1 MLGFLLPIML
11 CGISYRYISDN
22 IKEYNAYAKS
32 EDIINVEATVSKVYK
47 SDIKQSK
54 GKNRG
59 FDIVETE
66 YDYTMIYTVN
76 DNEYKDTLVE
86 KSSINNFDDNL
97 LKLFIDDWKYQT
109 GQARRN
115 NALRLKTKNDEETIC
130 LR

>member
-1 MLGFLLPIML
+1 MLMQ
-11 CGISYRYISDN
+11 
-22 IKEYNAYAKS
+22 KS